1 MYNTIH
7 QKQKNLIKNALNQEC
22 PFHAYIFEGPRHIGK
37 MQSALEAAVIILS
50 KNKTEEETEVIK
62 RKTLKKEHE
71 DVVFF
76 DQEKITIKDI
86 RKLKE
91 RVQKTKQ
98 SPLIIIIDH
107 FENINPEARHTL
119 LKTLEEPTD
128 NTFFFILAENKG
140 NVLPTVLSRCQVV
153 TFEKISDQEI
163 RNILKEKNV
172 SIENE
177 DILHYIDGRLDYA
190 VKYTQGEKIESQEH
204 IEKFTSLLK
213 LPLAEK
219 IIFVEKIAKEED
231 IHLVFQNWISY
242 MHRSVSIDQNIL
254 SQIPIKKK
262 ASILKNMIASK
273 SLAAKNINKRLIM
286 ENICISL

>member
-50 KNKTEEETEVIK
+50 KNKTEEEANVIK
-62 RKTLKKEHE
+62 RKILKKEHE

-86 RKLKE
+86 RNLKE

-128 NTFFFILAENKG
+128 NTFFFILAENKS

-172 SIENE
+172 SLENE